1 MKPDWT
7 PRMTLPRFFKSRTLV
22 DVPLILFLITTIFGA
37 WVAYDRSQ
45 SWYLLGMMWIGGGVY
60 GLVSWRAGTA
70 HREEW
75 IPGLFILAGG
85 VMSMFLIWGYTY
97 HPPEDKVAILS
108 TILESLGRFLPSL
121 TLWQPFPN
129 SAAMFLEGL
138 FFLGIGWMLNER
150 SRGWKITAGV
160 ATGWIGLALLASQSR
175 GAWVAIALAGVVWL
189 AWNFRVAR
197 WGLLGGIALLALF
210 LALILIR
217 HDWHFL
223 QQVPV
228 LNETLVPLF
237 MRPDRMEVYR
247 GSISLLQDAPFT
259 GIGLGGQFAMVYSRF
274 VLLIQVPFLTYSH
287 HLFLETWLET
297 GMPGIGAFL
306 WMIAAVVWTVFPALK
321 GRKDWLLEGAFMGW
335 FAFLI
340 HGLTDARPYVDA
352 WCWLPFF
359 LLTGLI
365 VGREKTLEP
374 VPRSRAWIPLAFP
387 VLFLG
392 VMSVVIPLDRASWDA
407 DMGALSYMRA
417 ELQPNLTGEERAFW
431 MHQAE
436 GLLRSSTFRR
446 EEQRSAHF
454 YLGMLLEDEERYPEA
469 VSEFKA
475 AVRADPENPATVKAL
490 GLAYTWNGQ
499 LREAGEV
506 LKQTPQIAEELNTWA
521 GWRSERGEN
530 DLARNAY
537 LVSLQIQPDQPE
549 VLDALERLSGR

>member
-1 MKPDWT
+1 
-7 PRMTLPRFFKSRTLV
+7 
-22 DVPLILFLITTIFGA
+22 
-37 WVAYDRSQ
+37 
-45 SWYLLGMMWIGGGVY
+45 
-60 GLVSWRAGTA
+60 
-70 HREEW
+70 
-75 IPGLFILAGG
+75 
-85 VMSMFLIWGYTY
+85 MSMFLIWGYTY

-210 LALILIR
+210 LGLILIR

-259 GIGLGGQFAMVYSRF
+259 GIGLGGQLAMVYSRF

-306 WMIAAVVWTVFPALK
+306 WMIAAVVWTVFPTLK

-374 VPRSRAWIPLAFP
+374 VPRSRAWIPL
-387 VLFLG
+387 
-392 VMSVVIPLDRASWDA
+392 S
-407 DMGALSYMRA
+407 
-417 ELQPNLTGEERAFW
+417 FW
-431 MHQAE
+431 
-436 GLLRSSTFRR
+436 
-446 EEQRSAHF
+446 
-454 YLGMLLEDEERYPEA
+454 A
-469 VSEFKA
+469 VC
-475 AVRADPENPATVKAL
+475 L
-490 GLAYTWNGQ
+490 W
-499 LREAGEV
+499 
-506 LKQTPQIAEELNTWA
+506 
-521 GWRSERGEN
+521 
-530 DLARNAY
+530 
-537 LVSLQIQPDQPE
+537 
-549 VLDALERLSGR
+549 